1 MICALLNSYYKLGLM
16 NPESISNDAQ
26 LDASGKLIHLLGLR
40 GLPKTELEHILD
52 VADDLLDNQGN
63 LKKSKALDDM
73 SVANL
78 FFEPSTRTRNT
89 FEIAAKRTSANTIN
103 VDLANSATKKNET
116 LMDTMQTL
124 KAMQIDM
131 FVIRHKKNGLPHHI
145 ANNID
150 GVAIINAGDGI
161 NAHPT
166 QALLDMMTIRQHKG
180 SFEDLSVAIIGDIR
194 HSRVAHS
201 DIRALSTLGV
211 KDIRLVAPQYLQYKG
226 TLTQGISRIDNLQ
239 EGIDGV
245 DVVMTLRLQKER
257 MVAADIPDE
266 QTYSKT
272 YGITEEKLKLAHP
285 QAIVM
290 HPGPVNRGI
299 ELDSSVADGPQ
310 SVILQ
315 QVTNGIA
322 VRMAVMVVLAGKA

>member
-1 MICALLNSYYKLGLM
+1 MICALLNSYYKLGSM
-16 NPESISNDAQ
+16 NPDSISNDAQ
-26 LDASGKLIHLLGLR
+26 LDASGKLIHLLGLK

-52 VADDLLDNQGN
+52 VADGLLDSQGN

-131 FVIRHKKNGLPHHI
+131 FVIRHKESGLPQRI
-145 ANNID
+145 ASNIE
-150 GVAIINAGDGI
+150 GVSIINAGDGT

-166 QALLDMMTIRQHKG
+166 QALLDMLTIRQHKG

-201 DIRALSTLGV
+201 DIQALSTLGV
-211 KDIRLVAPQYLQYKG
+211 KDIRLVAPQYLQYNG
-226 TLTQGISRIDNLQ
+226 IVTEGISRLDNLQ
-239 EGIDGV
+239 EGIDDV

-257 MVAADIPDE
+257 MVAADIPNE
-266 QTYSKT
+266 QSYFETFGLTS
-272 YGITEEKLKLAHP
+272 EKLQLAKP
-285 QAIVM
+285 NAIVM

-299 ELDSSVADGPQ
+299 ELDSDVADGPQ

-322 VRMAVMVVLAGKA
+322 IRMAVMVVLAGKA